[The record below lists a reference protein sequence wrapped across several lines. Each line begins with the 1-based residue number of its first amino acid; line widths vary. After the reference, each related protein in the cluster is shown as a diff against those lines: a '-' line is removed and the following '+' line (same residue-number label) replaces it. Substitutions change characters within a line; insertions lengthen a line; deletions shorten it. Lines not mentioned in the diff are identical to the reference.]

1 MKGEVRMPV
10 LPDCQLSQ
18 IKDERYFSLLDC
30 HRLVVTQYYKSQA
43 RLDRIITQDIDPRPH
58 LLNTNQL
65 LSTELLGV
73 FLQVFTESENIL

>member
-1 MKGEVRMPV
+1 MPV

-30 HRLVVTQYYKSQA
+30 HRLVVTQYYKSWCVRV

-65 LSTELLGV
+65 LGTELLGV